1 MLANVETQFQGSRE
15 REKEKKRKK
24 ILFFKRKRGTDE
36 AK

>member
-24 ILFFKRKRGTDE
+24 ILFFKRKRGID
-36 AK
+36 

>member
-24 ILFFKRKRGTDE
+24 ILFFKRKRGTD
-36 AK
+36 

>member
-1 MLANVETQFQGSRE
+1 MLASVQTQFKASRE